1 MLRTTERAIAGA
13 VRSILETDPTMTA
26 DERREMA
33 EKLAA
38 VSRHGGDVPM
48 IRDRAISRREAA
60 QMLGVKP
67 HTVST
72 YARRGL
78 IKAFRFGKKGRL
90 ASGYSAAS
98 VAALLADRGEIG
110 KGGWKHEHDA

>member
-38 VSRHGGDVPM
+38 VSRHGEAVPM

-72 YARRGL
+72 DARR
-78 IKAFRFGKKGRL
+78 
-90 ASGYSAAS
+90 
-98 VAALLADRGEIG
+98 D
-110 KGGWKHEHDA
+110 